1 MESISVRGRAGA
13 TGQKKSLRDRKK
25 EQLRGHVLK
34 VAMQLFRDRGFERTR
49 IEDIAAAADVGV
61 ATVYNYFSNKPQILV
76 EIVHQSTDDA
86 QPRIEAAVQ
95 AAHDDPVEAITALM
109 NADFGDVSGADKALW
124 RELLASMT
132 RDQENRT
139 DIEANR
145 MRFRRHLKDVLERLI
160 RDRAL
165 KRDADISALV
175 DVCYAIYAYHFR
187 QLVCL
192 DSMTKA
198 KTMQAIR
205 RDLKTVLSGAR
216 AG

>member
-1 MESISVRGRAGA
+1 
-13 TGQKKSLRDRKK
+13 
-25 EQLRGHVLK
+25 
-34 VAMQLFRDRGFERTR
+34 MQLFRDRGFERTR

-61 ATVYNYFSNKPQILV
+61 ATVYNYFSNKSQILV
-76 EIVHQSTDDA
+76 EIVHQSTDEA
-86 QPRIEAAVQ
+86 QSRIEAALRKDQ
-95 AAHDDPVEAITALM
+95 KDPVEAITELV
-109 NADFGDVSGADKALW
+109 NADFGDVSAADKALW

-132 RDQENRT
+132 RDQENRS

-160 RDRAL
+160 RNRL
-165 KRDADISALV
+165 IKRDADINALV

-192 DSMTKA
+192 ESMTKA
-198 KTMQAIR
+198 KTLQAIR